1 MKHLKILGLAAVAAV
16 ALTALLGSGSAS
28 ATVLCKKFKQPC
40 PKTEVFGATT
50 KIKATLRA
58 KTSLVIKDVHEI
70 LDTCT
75 GSTLEGLTTNAGGG
89 KGVPVEG
96 TNETETFTGCTHT
109 VTILEKGKFAVDY
122 IGPTTDGTWV
132 FSNDNVT
139 VEDLG
144 VTCSYG
150 SGTEDEVGIFE
161 SDETTEDAELDFVEA
176 EFTKIAGS
184 FLCPPTVFFSGEYWI
199 TEPNLVFTKQE
210 AEK

>member
-1 MKHLKILGLAAVAAV
+1 MKHLKILGLAAVAAMAV
-16 ALTALLGSGSAS
+16 MAFLGASSAS
-28 ATVLCKKFKQPC
+28 ATVLCKIFKQPC
-40 PKTEVFGATT
+40 PKAEVFPAKT

-58 KTSLVIKDVHEI
+58 KTSLEIKDVHET

-75 GSTLEGLTTNAGGG
+75 GSTIEGLTGNAGGG
-89 KGVPVEG
+89 KGVAVEG

-109 VTILEKGKFAVDY
+109 VTVLEKGKFEVRY

-161 SDETTEDAELDFVEA
+161 SDETTEFAELDFVEA
-176 EFTKIAGS
+176 ELTKIAGS
-184 FLCPPTVFFSGEYWI
+184 FLCPPTVFFAGEYWI
-199 TEPNLVFTKQE
+199 TEPKLVFTKQE
-210 AEK
+210 ST